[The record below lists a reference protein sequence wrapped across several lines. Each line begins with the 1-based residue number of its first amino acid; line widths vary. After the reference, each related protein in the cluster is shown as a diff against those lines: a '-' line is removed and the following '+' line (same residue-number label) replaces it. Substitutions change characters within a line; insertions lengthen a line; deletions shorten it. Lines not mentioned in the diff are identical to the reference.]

1 MKKSEMNELIY
12 LKKNKG
18 EEEEEKYKRILVFF
32 WFFSAIKH
40 IEYTI
45 NKI

>member
-18 EEEEEKYKRILVFF
+18 EEEEEKNKKILVFF